1 MLRLRRLSAK
11 DRGGLCFGLLMGI
24 ALLVA
29 GPQALAC
36 CENAEC
42 AFETCCYANGTCM
55 DVGTEYK
62 RCQVGWFSACGCW
75 FCSVGASCQGDEC
88 DLD

>member
-36 CENAEC
+36 CEVAEC
-42 AFETCCYANGTCM
+42 AFETCCYMPDFCM
-55 DVGTEYK
+55 DAGTEYK
-62 RCQVGWFSACGCW
+62 YCRVTWHFGCGCW
-75 FCSVGASCQGDEC
+75 FCQAGGSCQGEEC
-88 DLD
+88 DR